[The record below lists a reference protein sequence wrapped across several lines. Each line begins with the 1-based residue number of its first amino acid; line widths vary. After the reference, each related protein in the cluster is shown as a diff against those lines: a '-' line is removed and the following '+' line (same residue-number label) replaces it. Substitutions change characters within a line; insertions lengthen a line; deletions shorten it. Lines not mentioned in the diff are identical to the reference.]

1 MPLGA
6 TETGLGA
13 VTARGWGMGSHQ
25 QLAGLGGP
33 MAGAGWARDAPILCG
48 NRAVRACCRRL
59 DYRPVAGFGGLAATW
74 VAGGLLSGL
83 LGLFPGLGGL
93 LRAGRGW
100 WRALGRPQ

>member
-33 MAGAGWARDAPILCG
+33 TAGD
-48 NRAVRACCRRL
+48 
-59 DYRPVAGFGGLAATW
+59 
-74 VAGGLLSGL
+74 GL
-83 LGLFPGLGGL
+83 LGWAGLGWRAQRASWEGQFGPAGLAGLGGL
-93 LRAGRGW
+93 
-100 WRALGRPQ
+100 